1 MREALRTVQEERDI
15 AQYKEEKS
23 RSRVGLSKGKTAALL
38 VKRAEML
45 VCCISS
51 QVESP
56 GICGKRALMK
66 SEASPWDFEAMDIGN
81 EKLASQPEKKR
92 STTQVLES
100 KKHLQYMEQNNHLS

>member
-1 MREALRTVQEERDI
+1 
-15 AQYKEEKS
+15 
-23 RSRVGLSKGKTAALL
+23 
-38 VKRAEML
+38 
-45 VCCISS
+45 
-51 QVESP
+51 
-56 GICGKRALMK
+56 MK